1 VAAQSPVRL
10 LAVEPDVGR
19 FMTADERAAAE
30 ELLLPVREVG
40 RGPVDVASLFGAANA
55 FAAFILDGMVLH
67 RLQVADQP
75 ALRLLGPGDLVS
87 LSGAAP
93 SVLAQSRLSAA
104 APTRLAML
112 GNEILAAARRW
123 PRIVAGLH
131 VRATEQGERLGT
143 QLAICQLPRVDQ
155 RLLALMW
162 LLAESWGIVT
172 SHGTR
177 VPLALTHD
185 ALGGL
190 IGARRPTVTLA
201 LRELAERG
209 AVVRQSDGWLLLE
222 GPPEPSTPLEPA
234 GNPALEANGASD
246 WTAEPEQRD
255 DERQAVWVELQAS
268 VVRLREQHRDD
279 AEHFQ
284 QCIARSRHLREQAAS
299 SRRRLAQDALSRRRA
314 PSS

>member
-1 VAAQSPVRL
+1 VRL

-19 FMTADERAAAE
+19 FLTPDERAAAE
-30 ELLLPVREVG
+30 ELSLPVREATPG
-40 RGPVDVASLFGAANA
+40 RVDVGSLLAAANA
-55 FAAFILDGMVLH
+55 FGAFILDGMILH
-67 RLQVADQP
+67 QLQVADQP
-75 ALRLLGPGDLVS
+75 ALRLLGPGDVLS
-87 LSGAAP
+87 LSATGP
-93 SVLAQSRLSAA
+93 SLLAQSGCTAT

-112 GNEILAAARRW
+112 GNEILLAARRW

-131 VRATEQGERLGT
+131 VRAADQGERVAT

-162 LLAESWGIVT
+162 LLAESWGTVT

-177 VPLALTHD
+177 LPLALTHD

-201 LRELAERG
+201 LRELTERG

-222 GPPEPSTPLEPA
+222 TPPRPSASSEQFA
-234 GNPALEANGASD
+234 AALAESHASD
-246 WTAEPEQRD
+246 WAGDAPPPYHDRS
-255 DERQAVWVELQAS
+255 AVWAELQAS
-268 VVRLREQHRDD
+268 IVQLREQHSVA

-284 QCIARSRHLREQAAS
+284 ERIRRSRHLREQVAS
-299 SRRRLAQDALSRRRA
+299 SRRRIERDVLSRRRA